1 MRDRAS
7 EIFRKIEEI
16 KKQEGITY
24 PITVIGASKMVDADT
39 INLLPSLGI
48 NTVGENKVQ
57 ELLEKYDKVFGLQWH
72 FIGALQTNK
81 VKYIIDKVTLIH
93 SLDRP
98 SLADEIDKQARK
110 IGKKMDVLVEVNTG
124 REPTKSGVFPEDAYS
139 FMHYVTSKPNL
150 NLRGVMGVF
159 PVGADEALYEELRK
173 ISDFAKENYGADILS
188 AGMSNDYETAIKH
201 GSNMVRIGSALF
213 GKRNYN

>member
-7 EIFRKIEEI
+7 EIFRKIEEV
-16 KKQEGITY
+16 KKKENIDY
-24 PITVIGASKMVDADT
+24 DITVIGASKMVDAEK

-48 NTVGENKVQ
+48 NIVGENKVQ
-57 ELLEKYDKVFGLQWH
+57 ELLDKYDKVNGLEWH
-72 FIGALQTNK
+72 FIGSLQTNK
-81 VKYIIDKVTLIH
+81 VKYIVDKVTLIH
-93 SLDRP
+93 SVDRI

-110 IGKKMDVLVEVNTG
+110 IGKKVNVLVEVNVG
-124 REPTKSGVFPEDAYS
+124 REQSKSGVFPEDAPELLR
-139 FMHYVTSKPNL
+139 YVAQKPNL

-159 PVGADEALYEELRK
+159 PIGASEELYEELK
-173 ISDFAKENYGADILS
+173 SISDFAKVEYGADILS
-188 AGMSNDYETAIKH
+188 AGMSNDYEMAIKH